1 MAVSIRQAF
10 RRSGTVIGLVLALIA
25 TPGVALADSLE
36 SPTPRPSSFEQPTP
50 PNPGTSSPH
59 EDSHP
64 TAPSTSLP
72 TAPSTSGASSEDG
85 AETQVPENPQSG
97 SGWVGEGAQRRY
109 IDPETGLA
117 VTNKVR
123 KIDGVVYAFNA
134 EGFIVD
140 GWFTSPEG
148 EHYYSTP
155 QGVRFGWFSLN
166 SKWYYGDPA
175 ALGAR
180 VHGWLNEGGARYY
193 LAPTGEMLT
202 GWQNLDSDWY
212 FFAASGAMRTGWLAQ
227 GSTWYYLSPSG
238 AMATEWQAVG
248 GYWYYLYSSG
258 AMASGWLND
267 QGTWY
272 YLNGSGAMYTG
283 WLAQGSTWY
292 YLSPSGAMATGWQA
306 VGGNWYYLYSSGA
319 MASGWLNDQGTWYY
333 LNGSGAMY
341 TGWLAQGST
350 WYYLK
355 GSGAMATDWE
365 GIGWKWNLFDHYS
378 GAWIT
383 DRASFQYDW
392 DRAKSLYSPTNYLIL
407 VDTSAVHCTGF
418 YWRDG
423 TWWPQHDW
431 PCSVGAPSTPTITGT
446 YSIGSRGHSFGNGF
460 TAYWWTQIWGD
471 YLFHSTLYY
480 QGTLTPLDS
489 RLGMHI
495 SHGCIRMRYE
505 DAYWINHTIPSGTT
519 VHLY

>member
-1 MAVSIRQAF
+1 MGRRYDTGISSTHFSSLEARMAVSIRQAF

-97 SGWVGEGAQRRY
+97 VSGWIGEGAQRRY

-117 VTNKVR
+117 VTNEVR
-123 KIDGVVYAFNA
+123 EIDGVVFAFNA

-180 VHGWLNEGGARYY
+180 VHGWLNEGGARYH

-202 GWQNLDSDWY
+202 GWQNLNSDWY
-212 FFAASGAMRTGWLAQ
+212 FFAASGAMR
-227 GSTWYYLSPSG
+227 
-238 AMATEWQAVG
+238 
-248 GYWYYLYSSG
+248 
-258 AMASGWLND
+258 
-267 QGTWY
+267 
-272 YLNGSGAMYTG
+272 
-283 WLAQGSTWY
+283 
-292 YLSPSGAMATGWQA
+292 
-306 VGGNWYYLYSSGA
+306 
-319 MASGWLNDQGTWYY
+319 
-333 LNGSGAMY
+333 

>member
-64 TAPSTSLP
+64 TAPSTS
-72 TAPSTSGASSEDG
+72 GASSEDG

-97 SGWVGEGAQRRY
+97 VSGWIGEGAQRRY

-117 VTNKVR
+117 VTNEVR
-123 KIDGVVYAFNA
+123 EIDGVVFAFNA

-212 FFAASGAMRTGWLAQ
+212 FFAASGAMR
-227 GSTWYYLSPSG
+227 
-238 AMATEWQAVG
+238 
-248 GYWYYLYSSG
+248 
-258 AMASGWLND
+258 
-267 QGTWY
+267 
-272 YLNGSGAMYTG
+272 TG